1 MPSVFGSTARVPR
14 PVLFVLVYGIF
25 LVIVGVTATAQTTMV
40 TTNFSTSTL
49 HSVVGTD
56 AALIRSVV
64 NTYVESGDL
73 DADGPSAARRATLE
87 TDFAR
92 LVRRAEILR
101 IELLWPD
108 GRLIASDRP
117 DVSGLTAPVSAA
129 FRSAAEQGT
138 IAAGIADTGL
148 SEAVGPVL
156 ETSSVLRE
164 YFPLQADGRI
174 QAVVGVWRDA
184 VPILAE
190 LDRLRR
196 DIVATTL
203 IAALVAAFALFL
215 VFRSAQGRITRQTV
229 ALVEAT
235 RRDPLTGLLNHGT
248 LVNEL
253 AIAIEGARADGRAI
267 GIALIDIDGFR
278 LLNETYGHAAGDRA
292 LLTVTEVL
300 ERELPATMTCGRYG
314 PDEFLVIAPVDAV
327 VELQPVVDRLRV
339 RIADLALQFEA
350 SERLPISVSAGIC
363 TYPEHSDS
371 VTGLLTVA
379 AVTLLEARASGGDA
393 VRWAER
399 ETESGAAGERQT
411 FDVFQGLILAVDT
424 KDRYTKRHSEDVARY
439 AVFLGRRLGL
449 DEGTLDVLR
458 VSGLLHDV
466 GKIGIPDHIL
476 RKPGKLTD
484 AEYDIVKQH
493 VALGDVIVR
502 DLPNVELIRA
512 GVRHHHERWDG
523 NGYLHRLAGDEIP
536 IIARILAVGDAF
548 SAMTT
553 TRPYRK
559 ALDAAEALRRLEDA
573 AGTQLDE
580 RLVVAFVTGIEGEA
594 DAPLPGGEG
603 GTRLWTP
610 YTQVA

>member
-1 MPSVFGSTARVPR
+1 MK
-14 PVLFVLVYGIF
+14 
-25 LVIVGVTATAQTTMV
+25 
-40 TTNFSTSTL
+40 
-49 HSVVGTD
+49 
-56 AALIRSVV
+56 
-64 NTYVESGDL
+64 
-73 DADGPSAARRATLE
+73 
-87 TDFAR
+87 
-92 LVRRAEILR
+92 
-101 IELLWPD
+101 
-108 GRLIASDRP
+108 
-117 DVSGLTAPVSAA
+117 
-129 FRSAAEQGT
+129 
-138 IAAGIADTGL
+138 
-148 SEAVGPVL
+148 
-156 ETSSVLRE
+156 
-164 YFPLQADGRI
+164 
-174 QAVVGVWRDA
+174 
-184 VPILAE
+184 
-190 LDRLRR
+190 
-196 DIVATTL
+196 
-203 IAALVAAFALFL
+203 
-215 VFRSAQGRITRQTV
+215 
-229 ALVEAT
+229 
-235 RRDPLTGLLNHGT
+235 
-248 LVNEL
+248 
-253 AIAIEGARADGRAI
+253 AI

-278 LLNETYGHAAGDRA
+278 LLNETYGHSAGDRA
-292 LLTVTEVL
+292 LLTVAEVL
-300 ERELPATMTCGRYG
+300 EAELPATMTCGRYG

-327 VELQPVVDRLRV
+327 VELQPVLDRLRV
-339 RIADLALQFEA
+339 RIADVALQFDA

-363 TYPEHSDS
+363 TYPEHADS
-371 VTGLLTVA
+371 VTALLTIA

-399 ETESGAAGERQT
+399 ESEVSGERQT

-424 KDRYTKRHSEDVARY
+424 KDRYTKRHSEDVTRY
-439 AVFLGRRLGL
+439 AVFLGRQIGL
-449 DEGTLDVLR
+449 DEGTLDILR

-476 RKPGKLTD
+476 RKPGKLTA

-559 ALDAAEALRRLEDA
+559 ALDVAEALRRLEDA

-580 RLVVAFVTGIEGEA
+580 RLVIEFVGGIEADA

-610 YTQVA
+610 QTRVA